1 MKKYKFF
8 DHTADVMFEAYGKT
22 LNELFENAAL
32 ATQETQV
39 DLKDVKGK
47 IKRKINLKNKSIE
60 MLLFDFLQE
69 LIFLKDSQYS
79 LFSKFKI
86 NIKKNKDNFVLESEI
101 SGEKINPKTLPLSIK
116 DIDYIKHKIIN
127 KVKAELFLRISK
139 GYTNIDLNLIEQL
152 TNKYLKETNIL
163 EN

>member
-86 NIKKNKDNFVLESEI
+86 
-101 SGEKINPKTLPLSIK
+101 
-116 DIDYIKHKIIN
+116 
-127 KVKAELFLRISK
+127 
-139 GYTNIDLNLIEQL
+139 
-152 TNKYLKETNIL
+152 
-163 EN
+163 

>member
-101 SGEKINPKTLPLSIK
+101 SGEKINPKKHKLKVDVKAVTFHK
-116 DIDYIKHKIIN
+116 FYVKKIKHKWKSRII
-127 KVKAELFLRISK
+127 LDI
-139 GYTNIDLNLIEQL
+139 
-152 TNKYLKETNIL
+152 
-163 EN
+163 

>member
-1 MKKYKFF
+1 MKKYNFF

-47 IKRKINLKNKSIE
+47 IKRKINLKNNSIE

-69 LIFLKDSQYS
+69 LIYLKDKDKL

-86 NIKKNKDNFVLESEI
+86 NVKKNKKYILTATAH
-101 SGEKINPKTLPLSIK
+101 GEEL
-116 DIDYIKHKIIN
+116 DMRKHELKVD
-127 KVKAELFLRISK
+127 VKAVTLHQFYVKKLKDKWKARI
-139 GYTNIDLNLIEQL
+139 
-152 TNKYLKETNIL
+152 IL
-163 EN
+163 DI